1 MSLWT
6 VGDIARATQGTLHG
20 DAASNP
26 ATSVTGVSIDTRSLV
41 PGDLFIALRGPNNDA
56 HDFAGTAVEAGA
68 AALLVERPLDLSTPQ
83 IIVKDT
89 TAALDAMGRDRRA
102 AAKDAF
108 VLGITGSVGKTGTK
122 ELAAAGFSA
131 LGPTHAT
138 RGNLNNHFGVPLT
151 LARMPVDTR
160 FAVIEMGMSAPGE
173 IRALSR
179 MVRPHAALITWVSA
193 AHSAFFNGTEEIA
206 DAKAEIFEGLNT
218 EDGSTAE
225 REGLAVLP
233 ADNPYFDR
241 LLQAAQHHAGTVRT
255 FGADQTADLRLSTD
269 AGDGARRINGTPVH
283 LQLAGD
289 QWYSALA
296 GLLAVLPAAGL
307 RDPDADTAAFITAAG
322 AVEPLRGRGQTL
334 SLPGID
340 GGAAQLIDESYNASP
355 AAMEAALRL
364 LVQTPTAGRRI
375 AVLGDML
382 ELDDPATE
390 HARIGRLIAAMPIDV
405 VHVCGAYADT
415 VLAEVEPGQRG
426 LSAPKALDL
435 YTGIAQSIHGG
446 DTWLVKGSLGSEVHL
461 LVDKLTP

>member
-6 VGDIARATQGTLHG
+6 VGDIAKATEGALHG

-26 ATSVTGVSIDTRSLV
+26 ATPVTGVSIDTRSLV

-56 HDFAGTAVEAGA
+56 HDFAGAAVSAGA
-68 AALLVERPLDLSTPQ
+68 AALLVERPLDLRTPQ

-89 TAALDAMGRDRRA
+89 TAALAAMGRDRRA

-122 ELAAAGFSA
+122 ELAAAGFAA
-131 LGPTHAT
+131 LGSTHAT
-138 RGNLNNHFGVPLT
+138 EGNLNNHFGVPLT

-218 EDGSTAE
+218 EGGSAAE
-225 REGLAVLP
+225 HQGLAVLP

-241 LLQAAQHHAGTVRT
+241 LLQAALRHAETVRT
-255 FGADQTADLRLSTD
+255 FGTNETADLCLSTD
-269 AGDGARRINGTPVH
+269 TGDGARRINGTPVS

-289 QWYSALA
+289 QWNSALA
-296 GLLAVLPAAGL
+296 GLLAVLPAVGL
-307 RDPDADTAAFITAAG
+307 HDPEADTARFIAAAG

-364 LVQTPTAGRRI
+364 LVQTPTAGRRV

-435 YTGIAQSIHGG
+435 FTGIAQSIHGG

>member
-6 VGDIARATQGTLHG
+6 VADIARATQGALHH
-20 DAASNP
+20 DTASVG
-26 ATSVTGVSIDTRSLV
+26 ATPVTGVSIDTRSLV
-41 PGDLFIALRGPNNDA
+41 PGDLFVALRGPNNDA
-56 HDFAGTAVEAGA
+56 HEFAGAAAAAGA

-83 IIVKDT
+83 VIVKDT
-89 TAALDAMGRDRRA
+89 TAALEALGRDRRA

-122 ELAAAGFSA
+122 QLAAAGFAA

-138 RGNLNNHFGVPLT
+138 RGNLNNHYGVPLT
-151 LARMPVDTR
+151 LARMPVHTR
-160 FAVIEMGMSAPGE
+160 FAVIEMGMSAAGE

-179 MVRPHAALITWVSA
+179 MVRPDAALITWVSA

-225 REGLAVLP
+225 PKGLAVLP
-233 ADNPYFDR
+233 VDNPYFDR
-241 LLQAAQHHAGTVRT
+241 LLAAAQRHASTVRS
-255 FGADQTADLRLSTD
+255 FGTDETADLRLSTD
-269 AGDGARRINGTPVH
+269 AEDGSRAINGTRVN
-283 LQLAGD
+283 LQLAAD

-307 RDPDADTAAFITAAG
+307 RDPAADTAAFIAAAG

-340 GGAAQLIDESYNASP
+340 GGAARLIDESYNASP

-364 LVQTPTAGRRI
+364 LVQTPTTGRRI

-415 VLAEVEPGQRG
+415 VLAEVKPGQRG

-435 YTGIAQSIHGG
+435 FTGIAQSIHGG

>member
-1 MSLWT
+1 M
-6 VGDIARATQGTLHG
+6 
-20 DAASNP
+20 
-26 ATSVTGVSIDTRSLV
+26 
-41 PGDLFIALRGPNNDA
+41 
-56 HDFAGTAVEAGA
+56 EAGA

-255 FGADQTADLRLSTD
+255 FGTDQTADLRLSTD

-307 RDPDADTAAFITAAG
+307 RDPEADTAG
-322 AVEPLRGRGQTL
+322 SSQRPGL
-334 SLPGID
+334 SNRCA
-340 GGAAQLIDESYNASP
+340 GGARP
-355 AAMEAALRL
+355 
-364 LVQTPTAGRRI
+364 
-375 AVLGDML
+375 
-382 ELDDPATE
+382 
-390 HARIGRLIAAMPIDV
+390 
-405 VHVCGAYADT
+405 
-415 VLAEVEPGQRG
+415 
-426 LSAPKALDL
+426 
-435 YTGIAQSIHGG
+435 
-446 DTWLVKGSLGSEVHL
+446 
-461 LVDKLTP
+461 